1 MRLRGV
7 ARLAALPLALI
18 AMAGTAHSVGAHPL
32 HTSLAEMVYDPAAK
46 EIRIS
51 IRVFVD
57 DLTKASTAYAAA
69 HSTTRVSSLP
79 LIPDAAIIEYA
90 RASFIVADRGGHPL
104 ALSSCG
110 NKPVGDLMW
119 VCLRASAPG
128 GPVGFRVTHKVLFDL
143 YEDQINIVQAAYSGK
158 RISLL
163 FTRGD
168 GFKRLD

>member
-1 MRLRGV
+1 V
-7 ARLAALPLALI
+7 ARRAALPLALVAI
-18 AMAGTAHSVGAHPL
+18 VSTADSLSAHPL

-57 DLTKASTAYAAA
+57 DLTKASSAYAAA

-79 LIPDAAIIEYA
+79 LIPDSAIIEYV

-104 ALSSCG
+104 ALTSCG

-119 VCLRASAPG
+119 VCLRAPAPR

-143 YEDQINIVQAAYSGK
+143 YADQINIVQAAYNGK